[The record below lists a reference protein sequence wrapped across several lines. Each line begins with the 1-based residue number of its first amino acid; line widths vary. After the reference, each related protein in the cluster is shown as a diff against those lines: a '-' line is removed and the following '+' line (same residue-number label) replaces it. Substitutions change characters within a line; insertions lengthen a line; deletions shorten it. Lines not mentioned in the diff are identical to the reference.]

1 MYSEALSERLRR
13 LWTGFHVLL
22 AILLCLGAGSGLSGC
37 ATIEDWTKGPA
48 AKPAPAAQPTSID
61 SPYITTAP
69 TAGVVVEAWQAPP
82 QEVRLAETTTFYRVW
97 GGEARQLGSWLSP
110 DRPTSRLQVRTA
122 MALPPQNTAEFW
134 CEVVVPAGTL
144 MRVGVAAP
152 AFGHPGG
159 GRQVQLL
166 ELIPRESFREPQP
179 LGP

>member
-1 MYSEALSERLRR
+1 MHSMIERLRR
-13 LWTGFHVLL
+13 LR
-22 AILLCLGAGSGLSGC
+22 SGLPLMLVVALNLAGC
-37 ATIEDWTKGPA
+37 ASLDSLFDRKA
-48 AKPAPAAQPTSID
+48 APTQPTSIA
-61 SPYITTAP
+61 SPYTTTAP
-69 TAGVVVEAWQAPP
+69 TAGAVVEAWQAPP
-82 QEVRLAETTTFYRVW
+82 REVRLAETTTFYRVW

-166 ELIPRESFREPQP
+166 ELIPKESFGEPQP